1 MSSWDFNSWDY
12 KTSYTYKSAKQAKK
26 ILKDAFY
33 NKQINNKYQQPFK
46 QNNRKPPVANPN
58 DQQCEP
64 NKPPVVTPPPQN
76 HSKVYDYS
84 YNYQYKYDGANN
96 SKSANAT
103 QTKQKTQ
110 QNINNQNVAYQ
121 VNNVKPNKKQNE
133 QVMDPNTIV
142 KFKKSVLPY
151 YLVSIFWIIY
161 ASSYPMY
168 RWYDFI
174 IAITLSIIVYKIS
187 NKLFKGQKI
196 YIKKEVEPVTTGDSN
211 VDKIIESGRD
221 FSKQLHEANCGI
233 QNQVISM
240 KIERIEV
247 ICKKIIDFVSENPK
261 KAPEIRKF
269 MNYYMPTTLKLLKY
283 YDKLEEQGIN
293 GENIN
298 SAMENID
305 SAMTTIVEAFER
317 QLDSLFADEALDI
330 STDISVLEGMLS
342 QEGLM
347 GSDFKKGK

>member
-1 MSSWDFNSWDY
+1 MIDS
-12 KTSYTYKSAKQAKK
+12 
-26 ILKDAFY
+26 
-33 NKQINNKYQQPFK
+33 
-46 QNNRKPPVANPN
+46 
-58 DQQCEP
+58 
-64 NKPPVVTPPPQN
+64 
-76 HSKVYDYS
+76 
-84 YNYQYKYDGANN
+84 
-96 SKSANAT
+96 
-103 QTKQKTQ
+103 
-110 QNINNQNVAYQ
+110 
-121 VNNVKPNKKQNE
+121 
-133 QVMDPNTIV
+133 NTIV
-142 KFKKSVLPY
+142 KVKKSVMPY
-151 YLVSIFWIIY
+151 YLVSVFWIIY

-174 IAITLSIIVYKIS
+174 IAITLSVFIYMIS
-187 NKLFKGQKI
+187 KKLFKGKKV

-211 VDKIIESGRD
+211 VDKIIQNGRD
-221 FSKQLHEANCGI
+221 FSKQLNEANCGI
-233 QNQVISM
+233 QDQEISM
-240 KIERIEV
+240 KIKRIEIV
-247 ICKKIIDFVSENPK
+247 CKKIIDFISENPK